1 MTTLSDPT
9 LAAVVELIYGDQA
22 KFYSLEGLLL
32 SVDLKR
38 PEYTVEMWV
47 NSDSYWGRLVTPVY
61 GARMAALAGN
71 ADADQA
77 LLNLVEVTTQKFLRG
92 ESTERKQLPPWLA
105 TLRATLLVDGYQL
118 RLEKVSGTAAES
130 SVRCRLRPTQRLP
143 VALAEQL
150 ALIETELELRSQ
162 QTPLEHLQQATRAF
176 SRRDYPTCEEH
187 LSTAL
192 DHLTAY
198 AAGTQDLDST
208 KNVRH
213 LIDTSRLSIR
223 AGTRLLRDLRLLTSP
238 NPHPHRTRADAT
250 RFRIQLTAT
259 RAATLLSQIE
269 F

>member
-9 LAAVVELIYGDQA
+9 LASVVELIYGDQA

-77 LLNLVEVTTQKFLRG
+77 LLNLVEVTAQKFLRG
-92 ESTERKQLPPWLA
+92 ESLERKQLPPWLS
-105 TLRATLLVDGYQL
+105 TLRAALLVDGYQL
-118 RLEKVSGTAAES
+118 RIETVGGTAPDATL
-130 SVRCRLRPTQRLP
+130 RCRLRPTHRLP
-143 VALAEQL
+143 VALAEEL

-162 QTPLEHLQQATRAF
+162 QTPLEQLQQASKAYA
-176 SRRDYPTCEEH
+176 RRDYTACEEH
-187 LSTAL
+187 LRSAL

-213 LIDTSRLSIR
+213 LIDTARLSVR
-223 AGTRLLRDLRLLTSP
+223 EGTRLLRDLRLLTSL
-238 NPHPHRTRADAT
+238 NPYPHRTRADAT

-259 RAATLLSQIE
+259 RAATLLSHIE